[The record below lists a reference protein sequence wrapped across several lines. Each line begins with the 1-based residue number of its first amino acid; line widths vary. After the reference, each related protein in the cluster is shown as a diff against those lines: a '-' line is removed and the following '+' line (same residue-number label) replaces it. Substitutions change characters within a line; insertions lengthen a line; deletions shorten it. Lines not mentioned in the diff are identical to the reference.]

1 MEEYTVSDFIS
12 DITRIIKTDKEL
24 KDTQKLNKISDLT
37 FLYKHKCL
45 YKREYRIDLKDERA
59 VWDLVSD
66 IMLIIETHK
75 ISEVIQK
82 LNQISE
88 AISKFEQE

>member
-12 DITRIIKTDKEL
+12 DVTRIIKTDKEL
-24 KDTQKLNKISDLT
+24 KDTQKLSKILDLT

-75 ISEVIQK
+75 ISEVTQK

-88 AISKFEQE
+88 AISKFEQN